1 MSRGKKKMLTSYSE
15 VQRFEE
21 NLADHALFIY
31 CCDRCGLMWGRYIT
45 ECMSSCPKCGAMPDT
60 HVTVVEPETMIRKL
74 LNGGVDAEG
83 RANLSTLA
91 GG

>member
-1 MSRGKKKMLTSYSE
+1 MGQRKKKGLTSYSDI
-15 VQRFEE
+15 QRFEE

-31 CCDRCGLMWGRYIT
+31 CCDGCGMMWGRYIT
-45 ECMSSCPKCGAMPDT
+45 ECMGVCPKCGEMPET
-60 HVTVVEPETMIRKL
+60 HVMVVEPETMIRKI

-91 GG
+91 W